1 VKTFTIGEKP
11 REEPADPKR
20 GPGEYDANDSP
31 TRYRVP
37 EVKIAPPSAN
47 QNKQPQLSSVGP
59 GAYDDGKNFG
69 SDVKTFTIGS
79 KKERPIQR
87 TAGPGE
93 YDANDSPTRYRVPD
107 VKIAPPSANQNRQP
121 LHNNVGPGAYD
132 AGKKFGEDVKTFTI
146 GEKSKERP
154 ADPSRGPGEYNL
166 NESPTRYRVPEV
178 KIAPPSANQNRQPL
192 HNNVGPGAYDDGKN
206 FGSDVKSF
214 TIGEKKERPI
224 QRTAGPG
231 EYDANDDAT
240 KYKTP
245 NVIIAPSSPERNGK
259 NDKAGDQNVGPG
271 AYDDGK
277 KFGDGV
283 KTFTIGEKKERPIER
298 TAGPG
303 QYDANDSPTRFK
315 NPAVIISKPT

>member
-107 VKIAPPSANQNRQP
+107 
-121 LHNNVGPGAYD
+121 
-132 AGKKFGEDVKTFTI
+132 
-146 GEKSKERP
+146 
-154 ADPSRGPGEYNL
+154 
-166 NESPTRYRVPEV
+166 V